1 MTHPLRQHIEKITPL
16 SDEEFEYVLAHFT
29 SKKVRKHQ
37 FLIEEGEPVLHEFFV
52 VKGCLKAFNI
62 DREGKEH
69 IIQFALEDWWIS
81 DYLAFFNEVPATMLL
96 SSLEEGELLT
106 ISLANRDKLCAEMH
120 KIEHFF
126 RLKITSGF
134 IAMQQRILASMN
146 LSVQERYEKL
156 LKLYPNLSQRV
167 PKQAIASYLGVT
179 RETLSRLK
187 RS

>member
-1 MTHPLRQHIEKITPL
+1 MHHHLRQHIEKITPL
-16 SDEEFEYVLAHFT
+16 SDEEFDYILGHFT
-29 SKKVRKHQ
+29 RKKVRKHQ
-37 FLIEEGEPVLHEFFV
+37 FLIDEGEPVPYEFFV
-52 VKGCLKAFNI
+52 VQGCLKAFNI

-81 DYLAFFNEVPATMLL
+81 DYLAFFNQVPATMLL

-106 ISLANRDKLCAEMH
+106 ISLADRNKLCAEMH

-134 IAMQQRILASMN
+134 IAMQQRILAGMN

-156 LKLYPNLSQRV
+156 LTLYPNLSQRV
-167 PKQAIASYLGVT
+167 PKQDIAAYLGVT